1 MKEHGRHSTEVFSDA
16 TIDFIQN
23 RSTKKPFLIYLAHVA
38 PHDPRQYPAR
48 FQRNYSADKVSLPD
62 NFMPQHPFDNGEL
75 RVRDEKLEE
84 FPRPPHAV
92 RQHIADYY
100 ALIAMLDEQVGRVLD
115 ALDKTG
121 ETENTIIVFAGDNG
135 LAVGQ
140 HGLMGKQSLYDH
152 SVRVP
157 LIMAGPGIPKGQKT
171 DTFCYLLD
179 IFPTLC
185 ELSNTTIPD
194 SVEGKS
200 LVPVLRDPS
209 SSVRDSLYFAYK
221 GFQRAAKIG
230 KYKLIEYAVKGN
242 RTQQLFDLEADPLET
257 KNLVASPK
265 HRSILVK
272 LEQELQRSRT
282 ELDDNKKWGQAFWGS
297 AK

>member
-1 MKEHGRHSTEVFSDA
+1 M
-16 TIDFIQN
+16 
-23 RSTKKPFLIYLAHVA
+23 YLAHVA

-48 FQRNYSADKVSLPD
+48 FQKNYSADKVSLPD

-75 RVRDEKLEE
+75 RVRDEMLED
-84 FPRPPHAV
+84 FPRQPHAV

-100 ALIAMLDEQVGRVLD
+100 ALIAMIDEQVGRVLD
-115 ALDKTG
+115 ALDKAG

-140 HGLMGKQSLYDH
+140 HGLMGKQNLYDH

-171 DTFCYLLD
+171 DAFCYLLD

-185 ELSNTTIPD
+185 ELTNTTIPD

-221 GFQRAAKIG
+221 GFQRAAKVG

-242 RTQQLFDLEADPLET
+242 RTQQLFDLEADPLEM

-272 LEQELQRSRT
+272 LEQEIQRCRT
-282 ELDDNKKWGQAFWGS
+282 ELDDDKKWGQAFWGS